1 MQSCAVLRREPRLGI
16 YLRGNE
22 LSPCALNLRASADRK
37 KRQEKPGFELG
48 RVSLYTPF
56 PMKKGF
62 DLIRQFNATLM
73 LVAVIALTL
82 QVAGKLF
89 IRDAWTDLAADVFG
103 KLVRRQQESGAFLL
117 AGLSDNPE
125 AHWFHEL
132 VILHAAA
139 GYAAQTEDRALASAV
154 ARATQFHLKETQP
167 DHATHQPWG
176 LFAFLWNPD
185 TRLLGEGM
193 LQAAAQSPGLNA
205 ESPGVSDL
213 TLMLLADALY
223 CLRLFGI

>member
-82 QVAGKLF
+82 QVGIAC
-89 IRDAWTDLAADVFG
+89 
-103 KLVRRQQESGAFLL
+103 
-117 AGLSDNPE
+117 
-125 AHWFHEL
+125 
-132 VILHAAA
+132 
-139 GYAAQTEDRALASAV
+139 ASALGSSGDWLNEIRV
-154 ARATQFHLKETQP
+154 TPSVHRGNQAIAVERGDLDEY
-167 DHATHQPWG
+167 
-176 LFAFLWNPD
+176 
-185 TRLLGEGM
+185 LLSPPAPASAPVRSD
-193 LQAAAQSPGLNA
+193 QAARINGLDSRVNRIA
-205 ESPGVSDL
+205 SMARMHLRRPVSI
-213 TLMLLADALY
+213 ADRTSA
-223 CLRLFGI
+223 